1 MSSLIYSG
9 SINRPRIPSVES
21 GYPCPW
27 PCANFRTV
35 TGCAHV
41 QRLRGIGRNRV
52 RKVLKE
58 LKNIN
63 EKAVVSIILTEKI
76 TKSNTA

>member
-1 MSSLIYSG
+1 
-9 SINRPRIPSVES
+9 
-21 GYPCPW
+21 
-27 PCANFRTV
+27 V